1 MFEKIKGIKI
11 QSGIFENE
19 TILELFDGKFDGT
32 NQTQNDRAS
41 LIFGRNG
48 SGKSTIARGIQQLAI
63 DGQEQDKLSFID
75 EHNDEITLGEMN
87 KSSIFVFNEDYI
99 EQKVKIAQDGLD
111 TIVIL
116 GEQVDIDSQI
126 DTLKESLSE
135 SQIEFQKYESELGE
149 YKDDNNEKSPNYW
162 KKKIASSL
170 KGLGN
175 WAERDREIKGNRAAS
190 PIHNDTF
197 HKFVSLKPSLEK
209 NDLEKEFQEKKERY
223 FSLRDFAIP
232 IKQNLEILDINF
244 DRNAVADLL
253 SKRIENPK
261 LNPRDQH
268 LLELLSD
275 TMRGEP
281 HLRQAKDFFSDE
293 QNKIC
298 PFCTQPV
305 SDSVKSELIDGITK
319 LLSREV
325 EEHQAALVKSKFCK
339 LEKDLS
345 NYKQLDS
352 CLIRSY
358 QDSLTTINSKLEAV
372 NSVIDEKINNPYVVC
387 KLPDID
393 ISEDLA
399 KLKSDTEKI
408 NQAIAAHNLEI
419 SDIENLKL
427 SLLKMNNELAYY
439 EIQSDYKKF
448 QEKINEEKTCDENY
462 RISKQ
467 LVKNYEKKISELEN
481 QKLNIDIAV
490 DEINKSLNYIFFS
503 KDRLSIQN
511 QNGKYC
517 LLSRGKSVVPSRI
530 SVGERNALALSYF
543 FTEIIRQR
551 SLLEAYNQEYF
562 IVIDD
567 PISSFDME
575 NKVGITSYL
584 KYCLSRF
591 LKGDKH
597 TRILLMTHDKQT
609 MYDFDKFLQEIM
621 ASCKEEE
628 GGQKSKYK
636 KLELI
641 SGKLQEFRTKSHDY
655 TELLEVVFEYAAGTG
670 TPKSEGFVGNS
681 MRKILEAYGS
691 FNYKQEIA
699 KLTTDPLIVNKIDE
713 EYRAYFENLMYRLV
727 LHGESHYEDPVKVL
741 NVDFFDTISDEERK
755 KTARDLLVL
764 LYLLDDLHVLKHLA
778 GIHNVKEQLEQ
789 WKLELEIV

>member
-448 QEKINEEKTCDENY
+448 QEKI
-462 RISKQ
+462 
-467 LVKNYEKKISELEN
+467 
-481 QKLNIDIAV
+481 
-490 DEINKSLNYIFFS
+490 
-503 KDRLSIQN
+503 
-511 QNGKYC
+511 
-517 LLSRGKSVVPSRI
+517 
-530 SVGERNALALSYF
+530 
-543 FTEIIRQR
+543 
-551 SLLEAYNQEYF
+551 
-562 IVIDD
+562 
-567 PISSFDME
+567 
-575 NKVGITSYL
+575 
-584 KYCLSRF
+584 
-591 LKGDKH
+591 
-597 TRILLMTHDKQT
+597 
-609 MYDFDKFLQEIM
+609 
-621 ASCKEEE
+621 
-628 GGQKSKYK
+628 
-636 KLELI
+636 
-641 SGKLQEFRTKSHDY
+641 
-655 TELLEVVFEYAAGTG
+655 
-670 TPKSEGFVGNS
+670 
-681 MRKILEAYGS
+681 
-691 FNYKQEIA
+691 
-699 KLTTDPLIVNKIDE
+699 
-713 EYRAYFENLMYRLV
+713 
-727 LHGESHYEDPVKVL
+727 
-741 NVDFFDTISDEERK
+741 
-755 KTARDLLVL
+755 
-764 LYLLDDLHVLKHLA
+764 
-778 GIHNVKEQLEQ
+778 
-789 WKLELEIV
+789 